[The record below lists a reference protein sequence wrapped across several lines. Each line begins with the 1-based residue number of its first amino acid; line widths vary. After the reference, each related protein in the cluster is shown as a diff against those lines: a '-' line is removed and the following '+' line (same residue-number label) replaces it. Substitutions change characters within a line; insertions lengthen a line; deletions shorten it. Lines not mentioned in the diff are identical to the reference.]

1 MPKIPKATI
10 LYAYLL
16 ASGVKNIQE
25 ARLSIDDHLL
35 SVAVLDGGIVLVNEV
50 VLYQLDCQGG
60 LADTSGCK

>member
-1 MPKIPKATI
+1 MCLYAI

-35 SVAVLDGGIVLVNEV
+35 SVAVLDSGIVLVNEV
-50 VLYQLDCQGG
+50 VLDQLDCQGG